1 MANPYREFRKSFRA
15 RTCNASIHREP
26 RVRCADADRT
36 WLYISPQNGLIASRH
51 TTRGRLNRWL
61 YNGSMIK
68 TRTLEVW
75 VLLTILTA
83 AACAAPEPDEESLRG
98 SFAQEIASVSFVRD
112 FRRAGDE
119 LTFSGPKGAKADA
132 QWRVRID
139 VATVEPQPSQRNP
152 FKGAVESSWSVDGQ
166 VLLSS
171 GSFSGL
177 PEEFLKK
184 GLGQECWAFWDA
196 DTKQWAW
203 E

>member
-1 MANPYREFRKSFRA
+1 
-15 RTCNASIHREP
+15 
-26 RVRCADADRT
+26 
-36 WLYISPQNGLIASRH
+36 
-51 TTRGRLNRWL
+51 
-61 YNGSMIK
+61 MIK
-68 TRTLEVW
+68 TRALGVW
-75 VLLTILTA
+75 VLLGILTA
-83 AACAAPEPDEESLRG
+83 TACTALEPNERTLKDA
-98 SFAQEIASVSFVRD
+98 FAEQVISAGFGRD
-112 FRRAGDE
+112 FKRTGDE
-119 LTFSGPKGAKADA
+119 LTFAGPKGSKADA

-139 VATVEPQPSQRNP
+139 VAAVEPQPSQRNP

-166 VLLSS
+166 TLLSS